1 MYFMH
6 DDVQPEWLQV
16 YSKNIMVKHLI
27 NKTP

>member
-6 DDVQPEWLQV
+6 DDVQPEWLQA

-27 NKTP
+27 SKTP